1 MHDVLG
7 ADTLGVELGA
17 GAPHQ
22 RVLAVVRQGPDN
34 YYMHGFKAIC

>member
-7 ADTLGVELGA
+7 ADTLRVELGA

-34 YYMHGFKAIC
+34 YTTCMDS